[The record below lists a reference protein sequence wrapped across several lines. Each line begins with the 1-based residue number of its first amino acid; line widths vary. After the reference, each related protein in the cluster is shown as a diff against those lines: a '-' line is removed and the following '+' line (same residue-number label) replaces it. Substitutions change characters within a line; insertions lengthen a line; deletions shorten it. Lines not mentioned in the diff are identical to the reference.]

1 MKAQQAIEMVKEWL
15 KTPLMPNETD
25 NPLIAAANDGIWAA
39 QKEIRFILEIYEL
52 NKDKED

>member
-15 KTPLMPNETD
+15 KTPLMQNKAN
-25 NPLIAAANDGIWAA
+25 NPLIAAANNGILTA

-52 NKDKED
+52 NKED

>member
-15 KTPLMPNETD
+15 KTPLMPNKTN

-52 NKDKED
+52 NKED

>member
-52 NKDKED
+52 TKED